1 MPIPLH
7 ISPRLIPSISSL
19 YQDPSRIF
27 LEFVD
32 NSLDSAE
39 QLYSPASNSYLRPVN
54 IKLHILDQSF
64 QRIVSISDNCAGID
78 RLKKVIE
85 SVGNSE
91 KKADFT
97 TNGQF
102 GYGIYSFM
110 ALFESMDII
119 SKTHDLPA
127 KQITIH
133 RKQFDAN
140 RQEEVLFHDPVNVDG
155 FPHATG
161 TIIKLYRCDKDKLRS
176 FSAEKIHQ
184 EIERHFELI
193 LQRNNLSIHVCY
205 EHVRHSGLNWEK
217 NCKAFDYEALNG
229 IKFEIKP
236 NQWKNPRYPIH
247 CYFIVTPRLNI
258 DKPPIFVVKGRR
270 IATLSET
277 RSFDSKRKRDLWSHP
292 NLTGYVDLKDM
303 AQATFSRN
311 DVKQNPKMKMI
322 SRSLQSIE
330 SDLEEM
336 LENITE
342 EKKQSQF
349 KVLEKEL
356 IAALSQLAVKEQ
368 VRLLSA
374 TMSGRKPQSNDE
386 EESVKSDKLDP
397 SSVLPPK
404 TNPPSAS
411 TASHRSRRAGFDIQ
425 IVNHKPPL
433 NEKQELIRSQRLG
446 DQIVIYH
453 QHPEFRK
460 RMKLNLKKEWI
471 LTPTLISYLAC
482 EIAIHFRDEI
492 IVSKGIHQYSKDQ
505 MIDYAEFVYRFE
517 DHLAGLTGK
526 ILKLDNV
533 L

>member
-27 LEFVD
+27 LEFID

-39 QLYSPASNSYLRPVN
+39 QLYSPASNSYLRP
-54 IKLHILDQSF
+54 IHIHLHILDQSF
-64 QRIVSISDNCAGID
+64 QRVVSISDNCTGID

-85 SVGNSE
+85 SIGNSD

-110 ALFESMDII
+110 ALFECMDII
-119 SKTHDLPA
+119 SKTHDSPA

-140 RQEEVLFHDPVNVDG
+140 RQEEVLFRDPLNVDD
-155 FPHATG
+155 FPYATG
-161 TIIKLYRCDKDKLRS
+161 TIIKLSRCDKDKLRS
-176 FSAEKIHQ
+176 FSAEKIHH

-193 LQRNNLSIHVCY
+193 LQRKNLSIHVYY
-205 EHVRHSGLNWEK
+205 EHARHSGLNWEK
-217 NCKAFDYEALNG
+217 HCKAFDYEALRG
-229 IKFEIKP
+229 IKLERNP
-236 NQWKNPRYPIH
+236 SQWKNQNYPIH

-258 DKPPIFVVKGRR
+258 DKAPIFIVKGRR
-270 IATLSET
+270 IATLAET

-303 AQATFSRN
+303 VQATFSRN

-322 SRSLQSIE
+322 SRALQSIE
-330 SDLEEM
+330 TDLEEM

-349 KVLEKEL
+349 KLLEKEL
-356 IAALSQLAVKEQ
+356 IAALSQIAIKEQ
-368 VRLLSA
+368 VKLLTA
-374 TMSGRKPQSNDE
+374 AMQTRKPRTNEEAESSNG
-386 EESVKSDKLDP
+386 DKPDN
-397 SSVLPPK
+397 SEHLPPK
-404 TNPPSAS
+404 TNAS
-411 TASHRSRRAGFDIQ
+411 PAPHKSRRAGFDIR
-425 IVNHKPPL
+425 IVDHKPPS

-446 DQIVIYH
+446 DQIVIY
-453 QHPEFRK
+453 QMHPEFRK
-460 RMKLNLKKEWI
+460 RIKLNLKKEWV
-471 LTPTLISYLAC
+471 LTPSLISYLAC

-492 IVSKGIHQYSKDQ
+492 IVSRGNHHYSKEQ

-517 DHLAGLTGK
+517 ERLSGLTGK
-526 ILKLDNV
+526 ALKMDKV